1 MPRSQFAPQPSRPP
15 ISSPLCLC
23 STCQMPMLLL
33 HVEPDS
39 RITTGARSSASDVG
53 GQNFGSLSTSKGRMR
68 KQQPNADDETGTCSI
83 CGRRYQNRGQRA
95 AGRRRPPLRPLQRGR
110 CGPHAAAAGET
121 HGRRRCALN

>member
-83 CGRRYQNRGQRA
+83 CGRRYQNRGHNAQPVDDGRYCDHCNVAVVVPTRLRLAKRTGA
-95 AGRRRPPLRPLQRGR
+95 ADA
-110 CGPHAAAAGET
+110 H
-121 HGRRRCALN
+121 

>member
-1 MPRSQFAPQPSRPP
+1 MPPSQFAPQPSRPP
-15 ISSPLCLC
+15 ISSPPCLC

-53 GQNFGSLSTSKGRMR
+53 VQNFGSLSTIKGRMR

-83 CGRRYQNRGQRA
+83 CGRCYQNRGHNAQPVDD
-95 AGRRRPPLRPLQRGR
+95 GRRCDHCNVAVVVPTRLRLAKRTG
-110 CGPHAAAAGET
+110 AADA
-121 HGRRRCALN
+121 H

>member
-83 CGRRYQNRGQRA
+83 CGRRYQNRGHNAQ
-95 AGRRRPPLRPLQRGR
+95 PVDDGR
-110 CGPHAAAAGET
+110 CCDHCNMAVVVPTRLRLAKRTGAADA
-121 HGRRRCALN
+121 H